1 MAKQDLSPQYSM
13 KKLRKQ
19 AKELLH
25 AAGKVYHYRRDVTS
39 AARLQELEKSVTEIE
54 TMLKSESTDSVPFQA
69 AMDRLDA
76 LLHKI
81 GGKLHPKTFWSDNL
95 EVILVAAIL
104 VIGVR
109 TFFFQPFIIPT
120 NSMYPTY
127 SGMNTAVYESSEASP
142 SAVKQVFNKLTLG
155 AKHKSLIAE
164 DSGPVSLV
172 LLPNPETGKV
182 GTSRPVSYR
191 KYFVLPATRAEYV
204 FSVGGTLQSIQVPAE
219 YDMLAAI
226 RQFFPDSNLKM
237 AVPSQESPSGQALQ
251 LNQSVKAGEPLMRFD
266 ITLGDALFV
275 DRISYHF
282 KRPKAGDPFVFR
294 TNDIRAELGRL
305 TGDYSDKYYIK
316 RIGGIG
322 GETLEIK
329 DGGLFVDGA
338 PRDEVEAFAR
348 NAAKEGEYGGYINQT
363 LLAESRTLE
372 IPDDK
377 FVALGDNSAN
387 SLDSRYWGFVPE
399 RSVIGKAIFIYYP
412 FTKRWGVAE

>member
-1 MAKQDLSPQYSM
+1 M
-13 KKLRKQ
+13 
-19 AKELLH
+19 
-25 AAGKVYHYRRDVTS
+25 
-39 AARLQELEKSVTEIE
+39 LQ
-54 TMLKSESTDSVPFQA
+54 SESTDSVPFQA

-377 FVALGDNSAN
+377 FIALGDNSAN